1 MNRPALSRTAGVV
14 PAAGRG
20 KRLGLGPAK
29 ALRPLGGVPMLV
41 LAVRALAEARG
52 VDVVVVAAPP
62 DDRAEVQALLS
73 AYDIG
78 TEVVIVPGGA
88 TRQESVRRALAA
100 LPPEVEIVLVHDAA
114 RPLAPSELAD
124 AVVQA
129 VRDGYD
135 AVVPALPVADTIKR
149 VDEAGR
155 VLETLPREQ
164 LRAVQTPQGFR
175 RQLLA
180 DAHAAAPPADPT
192 LTDDAGLV
200 ERIGVVVHVVP
211 GHPEGLKVTRPIDL
225 VFAEAL
231 LARRRARHAP

>member
-88 TRQESVRRALAA
+88 TRQESVGRALAA
-100 LPPEVEIVLVHDAA
+100 LPPEV
-114 RPLAPSELAD
+114 
-124 AVVQA
+124 
-129 VRDGYD
+129 
-135 AVVPALPVADTIKR
+135 
-149 VDEAGR
+149 
-155 VLETLPREQ
+155 
-164 LRAVQTPQGFR
+164 
-175 RQLLA
+175 
-180 DAHAAAPPADPT
+180 
-192 LTDDAGLV
+192 
-200 ERIGVVVHVVP
+200 
-211 GHPEGLKVTRPIDL
+211 
-225 VFAEAL
+225 
-231 LARRRARHAP
+231 